1 MSHDHYMRF
10 ELNIKDENITFYDF
24 TLEFEEFVVS
34 ERFKDENGK
43 PIPWKIRALTEAE
56 NVEIRKSATKHVKV
70 RGQYIP
76 QLDPEEYIS
85 KLIAASVVF
94 PNLKDAELQKSYGV
108 IGAEE
113 LLRKMLLPGEYGKLA
128 QKVQEING
136 FEDIQELVDE
146 VKN

>member
-1 MSHDHYMRF
+1 MNSLQAFFAQNVQSD
-10 ELNIKDENITFYDF
+10 IV
-24 TLEFEEFVVS
+24 EEFVVS

>member
-1 MSHDHYMRF
+1 MSSLQAFFAQNVKSD
-10 ELNIKDENITFYDF
+10 IV
-24 TLEFEEFVVS
+24 EEFVVS

-113 LLRKMLLPGEYGKLA
+113 LLRKMLLSGEYGKLA

-136 FEDIQELVDE
+136 FEDIQELIDE